1 MQLKNYNIDKNKDE
15 EYEILKPKYK
25 DNNMQNTRKLISK
38 YKLIITILSI
48 FCIFL
53 VVFIIV
59 FYLIQNSKN
68 KKKDSLIKFYKKFSM
83 LTNIKKKYLNKT
95 KYSVK
100 KINKNDNNDTKDNN
114 EKKSSIYN
122 NEIKEI
128 YNISNNSLEENN
140 NKTAVKRKIYIKY
153 MDFWPAFKI
162 EKFDVHKILLEKY
175 EVIITDNPDYIIF
188 GEFGIENRHYNCTKL
203 YLSIENR
210 DPNFSK
216 TDYAIG
222 IHYINNR
229 GDRYFR
235 KPTETHQLSAIY
247 SIYNVTQTYGIN
259 IRNKNFVLLLYQ
271 IQVV

>member
-1 MQLKNYNIDKNKDE
+1 MKNKRSIYFLKMQLKNYNIDKNKDE

-95 KYSVK
+95 TYSVK

-114 EKKSSIYN
+114 
-122 NEIKEI
+122 
-128 YNISNNSLEENN
+128 
-140 NKTAVKRKIYIKY
+140 
-153 MDFWPAFKI
+153 
-162 EKFDVHKILLEKY
+162 IL
-175 EVIITDNPDYIIF
+175 
-188 GEFGIENRHYNCTKL
+188 
-203 YLSIENR
+203 
-210 DPNFSK
+210 
-216 TDYAIG
+216 
-222 IHYINNR
+222 
-229 GDRYFR
+229 
-235 KPTETHQLSAIY
+235 
-247 SIYNVTQTYGIN
+247 
-259 IRNKNFVLLLYQ
+259 
-271 IQVV
+271 